1 MSTHLWDN
9 TIGPETSNGGF
20 GGGFELGMAFDVTA
34 DCQLVAFHWEAMN
47 ATTTDKPTRFHLWNR
62 TTGQLILTENTV
74 PHSGS
79 VGWQTQALG
88 TPFNLY
94 AGGEYVVSAN
104 FAGGTH
110 MGSLSAISVPPSP
123 FVYQN
128 TGKGL
133 QSGFGAV
140 DVLPT
145 SVSATAWAVDVAV
158 DPGSSPPSGG
168 SALTY
173 EAFNA
178 KLDSWFLDTG
188 DNTHQTDGVP
198 YETWTLATDI
208 KTIVDNIPRAT
219 DAPWVDVLKLW
230 QIAGA
235 LTSLEI
241 AAWNAFA
248 QRAPSQLTG
257 GTGGGGSA
265 FFASGGR
272 QVAQAASD
280 TLDVTSLLLALRRNA
295 LVDFPGAPW
304 VMTDETAFD
313 TDTAYTEE
321 ADLYVVTFT
330 DLGSNI
336 VNTVAA
342 GVDVSYRLAWWAPL
356 IGAFAQQRRFI
367 DTPSA
372 HLWLDGTRLPG
383 VLLHSPA
390 GAAGT
395 IQAWTYA

>member
-1 MSTHLWDN
+1 MTAYLFDN
-9 TIGPETSNGGF
+9 TVGPPGVNGGF
-20 GGGFELGMAFDVTA
+20 LVSFELGMGFSVAT
-34 DCQLVAFHWEAMN
+34 DCQLTHWRWYATTT
-47 ATTTDKPTRFHLWNR
+47 TTTDKPSNATLWNLN
-62 TTGQLILTENTV
+62 TGQSIWSTSTV

-79 VGWQTQALG
+79 VGWQTTTLG

-94 AGGEYVVSAN
+94 AGGEYIFSVGLP
-104 FAGGTH
+104 AGPH
-110 MGSLSAISVPPSP
+110 IGSIGAISVPPSP
-123 FVYQN
+123 LIYAN
-128 TGKGL
+128 LGKGL
-133 QSGFGAV
+133 QTGNNGQGTM
-140 DVLPT
+140 PT
-145 SVSATAWAVDVAV
+145 SVSTVAWWIDVGVDA
-158 DPGSSPPSGG
+158 GTQPPSGG
-168 SALTY
+168 ATVTVEQL
-173 EAFNA
+173 NA

-198 YETWTLATDI
+198 YETWTLATAI
-208 KTIVDNIPRAT
+208 KGVTDRVD
-219 DAPWVDVLKLW
+219 
-230 QIAGA
+230 A
-235 LTSLEI
+235 LTDPAISWL
-241 AAWNAFA
+241 ND
-248 QRAPSQLTG
+248 RSSQLTDFLNG
-257 GTGGGGSA
+257 VNAGAVAALNDLASRITGSGAGGGSA
-265 FFASGGR
+265 FYSGDSR
-272 QVAQAASD
+272 QVAQTAAD
-280 TLDVTSLLLALRRNA
+280 TYDVTALLLALRRNA

-313 TDTAYTEE
+313 TDVAYTEE

-330 DLGSNI
+330 DLGGNI